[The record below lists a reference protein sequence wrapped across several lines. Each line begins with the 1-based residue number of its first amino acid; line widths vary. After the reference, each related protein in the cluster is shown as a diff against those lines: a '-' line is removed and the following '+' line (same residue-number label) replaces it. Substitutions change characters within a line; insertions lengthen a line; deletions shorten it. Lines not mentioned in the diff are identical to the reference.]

1 MIYQWKGVNAMAN
14 KPRRLLEQVES
25 REKEEFEDKVREEKK
40 IEKKSTVDQIISDDG
55 SKNKQ
60 ISAKVNGNIYEAFT
74 MINRL
79 QGLSNNS
86 ALNMLIAKYVREN
99 KEILES

>member
-1 MIYQWKGVNAMAN
+1 MAN
-14 KPRRLLEQVES
+14 KPRRLLEQVEN
-25 REKEEFEDKVREEKK
+25 REKEEFEDKVQEEKK
-40 IEKKSTVDQIISDDG
+40 IEKKSAVDQIITDDG

-74 MINRL
+74 TINKL

-99 KEILES
+99 KEILDN

>member
-1 MIYQWKGVNAMAN
+1 MAN
-14 KPRRLLEQVES
+14 KPRRLLEQVEN
-25 REKEEFEDKVREEKK
+25 REKEEFENK
-40 IEKKSTVDQIISDDG
+40 IQEEKKSTVDQIITDDG

-60 ISAKVNGNIYEAFT
+60 ISAKVNENMYEAFT
-74 MINRL
+74 MINKL

>member
-1 MIYQWKGVNAMAN
+1 MAN
-14 KPRRLLEQVES
+14 KPRRLLEQLEQ
-25 REKEEFEDKVREEKK
+25 REKEEFEDKVPEEEKAK
-40 IEKKSTVDQIISDDG
+40 RKSVVKQIINADN

-60 ISAKVNGNIYEAFT
+60 ISAKVNINMYADFT
-74 MINRL
+74 MINKL

-99 KEILES
+99 KKILEN

>member
-1 MIYQWKGVNAMAN
+1 MAN
-14 KPRRLLEQVES
+14 KPRRLLEQIEQ
-25 REKEEFEDKVREEKK
+25 REKEELEDMVQEEEKNK
-40 IEKKSTVDQIISDDG
+40 RKSAVKQILNADS

-60 ISAKVNGNIYEAFT
+60 ISAKVNENMYEAFT
-74 MINRL
+74 MINKL

>member
-1 MIYQWKGVNAMAN
+1 MAN
-14 KPRRLLEQVES
+14 KPRRLLEQVEN
-25 REKEEFEDKVREEKK
+25 REKEEFENKSQE
-40 IEKKSTVDQIISDDG
+40 EKKSTVDQIITDDG

-99 KEILES
+99 KEILDS

>member
-1 MIYQWKGVNAMAN
+1 MAN
-14 KPRRLLEQVES
+14 KPRRLLEQVEN
-25 REKEEFEDKVREEKK
+25 REKEEFENKSQE
-40 IEKKSTVDQIISDDG
+40 EKKSTVDQIITDDG

-99 KEILES
+99 KEILDN

>member
-1 MIYQWKGVNAMAN
+1 MPN
-14 KPRRLLEQVES
+14 KPRRLLEQLEE
-25 REKEEFEDKVREEKK
+25 REKEFEDKVQEEEKDK
-40 IEKKSTVDQIISDDG
+40 RKSAVKQIINADN

-60 ISAKVNGNIYEAFT
+60 ISAKVNKNMYDDFT
-74 MINRL
+74 MINTL

-99 KEILES
+99 KNILEN

>member
-1 MIYQWKGVNAMAN
+1 MAN
-14 KPRRLLEQVES
+14 KPRRLLEQLEQ
-25 REKEEFEDKVREEKK
+25 REKEESEDKVQEEEKAK
-40 IEKKSTVDQIISDDG
+40 RKSVLKQIINTDN

-60 ISAKVNGNIYEAFT
+60 ISAKVNKNMYDDFT
-74 MINRL
+74 MINTL

-99 KEILES
+99 KNILEN

>member
-1 MIYQWKGVNAMAN
+1 MIYQWKGVNDMAN
-14 KPRRLLEQVES
+14 KPRRLLEQVEN
-25 REKEEFEDKVREEKK
+25 REKEEFEDKVQEEKK

>member
-1 MIYQWKGVNAMAN
+1 MAN
-14 KPRRLLEQVES
+14 KPRRLLEQVEN
-25 REKEEFEDKVREEKK
+25 REKEEFEDKVQEEKK